1 MERREIYA
9 EVDKEIER
17 ARRKYPNG
25 DADSR
30 MMGLASEAGE
40 ALQAVVKWRENP
52 TTETKGA
59 ARLELIQSIGQHIR
73 ALEELGIADTCEIC
87 GDRGM
92 IEDIFF
98 HPDFGPDSA
107 WKPCLECAKPDEIYL
122 AWKVFFV
129 ACAVMILLMA
139 LGVL

>member
-17 ARRKYPNG
+17 ACRKYPGG

-52 TTETKGA
+52 TAETKGA

-87 GDRGM
+87 GDRGT
-92 IEDIFF
+92 IEDVFF

-107 WKPCLECAKPDEIYL
+107 WKPCQECAKPDEIHL

-129 ACAVMILLMA
+129 ACAIMILLMA

>member
-1 MERREIYA
+1 MERRDIYA

-17 ARRKYPNG
+17 ARRKYPDG

-52 TTETKGA
+52 TAETKGA

-107 WKPCLECAKPDEIYL
+107 WKPCPACAKPEEIHL

-129 ACAVMILLMA
+129 ACAVTILLMA

>member
-1 MERREIYA
+1 MERREIYD

-17 ARRKYPNG
+17 ARRKYPDG
-25 DADSR
+25 DADNR
-30 MMGLASEAGE
+30 MMGLASDAGE
-40 ALQAVVKWRENP
+40 ALQALVKWRENQ
-52 TTETKGA
+52 TAETKGA

-92 IEDIFF
+92 IDDIFF

-107 WKPCLECAKPDEIYL
+107 WKPCPACAKPDEIHL

-129 ACAVMILLMA
+129 ACAIVILLMA

>member
-9 EVDKEIER
+9 EVDMEIDR
-17 ARRKYPNG
+17 ARRKYPDG

-30 MMGLASEAGE
+30 MVGLASEAGE
-40 ALQAVVKWRENP
+40 ALQAVVKWRENQ
-52 TTETKGA
+52 TAETKGA

-98 HPDFGPDSA
+98 HPDFGPYSE
-107 WKPCLECAKPDEIYL
+107 WKPCPACAKPDEIHL

-129 ACAVMILLMA
+129 ACAIVILLMA

>member
-9 EVDKEIER
+9 EVDMEIDR
-17 ARRKYPNG
+17 ARRKYPDG

-52 TTETKGA
+52 TAETKGA

-92 IEDIFF
+92 VEDLIF
-98 HPDFGPDSA
+98 HPDFGPDVA
-107 WKPCLECAKPDEIYL
+107 MKPCPACANTEIHWI
-122 AWKVFFV
+122 WKVFFTAAIVYIALV
-129 ACAVMILLMA
+129 AM
-139 LGVL
+139 GVL